1 MSAET
6 PSVLTAEAVL
16 RRAVE
21 FQRKAAEPGDS
32 VWVAASAGTG
42 KTTVLTDRFLRLLLA
57 GCPAERLLCLTFT
70 KAAAAEMAN
79 RIAER
84 LAFWA
89 TMEEGRLAKTLE
101 SLLSRPSSDEEREL
115 ARSLFARV
123 LDTPGGLRIMTIH
136 AFCQALLRR
145 FPLEAGIAPHFE
157 LLDDRGSEELLAEAR
172 DGMLQAA
179 GEEDSP
185 LAEALAI
192 VSGKVNE
199 QDFADLL
206 SGLIRAR
213 GRIETLLEREGGLKD
228 LIAATRLRLGLGAAD
243 DEARLCAAGV
253 ADGAFDGAALRLA
266 VRALA
271 QGTEKTDQLR
281 AEAIAAWLAA
291 APHARAE
298 GLMAYAS
305 AFLTDEGK
313 IRNRLATKGAIAALP
328 EAVEILEA
336 EARRLLDLI
345 SRLKAARLAE
355 SSAAILT
362 LGTEMI
368 ERYARLKESHAALD
382 YEDLVLAARHLLE
395 TPGIAPWVLFK
406 LDGGID
412 HILVDEAQDTNPAQW
427 KIIELLAEEFFVG
440 EGARPGPRTVFAV
453 GDVKQSIFS
462 FQGADPEAFVAMR
475 RHFDRRLASLGSV
488 LEEVPLTISFRS
500 TEAVLAAVDAI
511 FAQAPAQAGV
521 SLDGR
526 PIAHQAARLGQAGHV
541 ELWPLAE
548 PQPRE
553 PEPDWRPPRERR
565 AGDSPR
571 ERLAKL
577 IARRIKAMLE
587 QGELLESRGRPV
599 RPGDF
604 LILLRH
610 RDELVDAMVR
620 ELKGLQVP
628 VAGIDRMRLTEQLAV
643 RDLIAFGQFLL
654 LPEDDFNLAV
664 LLKSPLLGWSEE
676 DLFALAHDRKGSLW
690 EALRGREEFAGSHAL
705 LAEFLGK
712 VDYLAPYELYAD
724 LLGRQGGRL
733 KLLRRL
739 GPEAGDPIAEFMA
752 LALGYEREHLPSLQ
766 GFLHWL
772 TRDEME
778 IKRESEPSGP
788 GLVRIMTVH
797 GAKGLQAP
805 IVFLPDTLYRPTQA
819 ARLLWVPPG
828 ESELLLWSPRVDD
841 DEDLAA
847 AARTVL
853 KGKIAE
859 EERRL
864 LYVALTRAEDRLYIC
879 GWRGVNQPAE
889 GTWYQLIRNGLADVA
904 VAMPFDSGPELGL
917 AGWAGEA
924 LVLGR
929 PQTAIPQPDLGR
941 HRGTNPVAAPQ
952 EGWFALPPPPEPLP
966 QRPLSPSRLAEE
978 PGVLA
983 PLRGK
988 DDIRFRRGR
997 LIHRLLQTLP
1007 ELPAKARAEAARRF
1021 LASRAPDLPPETR
1034 QEMAAETLGL
1044 IAHPDFA
1051 PLFGPG
1057 SRAEAP
1063 IVGELESGLA
1073 LSGQIDRLLVTAHEV
1088 LLVDFKTNRPAPR
1101 TPAETPEP
1109 YLRQMAAYRQ
1119 ALGKIYPDKSIRSAL
1134 VWTEGPR
1141 LMELSETLLGGYMP

>member
-1 MSAET
+1 M
-6 PSVLTAEAVL
+6 SVLTPAAVL
-16 RRAVE
+16 RQAE
-21 FQRKAAEPGDS
+21 EAQNKAAEPGDS

-57 GCPAERLLCLTFT
+57 KCPAERLLCLTFT

-84 LAFWA
+84 LALWA
-89 TMEEGRLAKTLE
+89 TEKEEKLAPVLKKLLGRPAK
-101 SLLSRPSSDEEREL
+101 DEEREL

-157 LLDDRGSEELLAEAR
+157 LLDDRGSEELMAEAR
-172 DGMLQAA
+172 DAMLQAA
-179 GEEDSP
+179 GEEGSP
-185 LAEALAI
+185 LAEALVI

-206 SGLIRAR
+206 RGLIRSR
-213 GRIETLLEREGGLKD
+213 GRIETLLEREGGLAA
-228 LIAATRLRLGLGAAD
+228 LIAATRLRLGLGTAD
-243 DEARLCAAGV
+243 DEASLCAAGIC
-253 ADGAFDGAALRLA
+253 DGAFDAAALKLA
-266 VRALA
+266 AAALA
-271 QGTEKTDQLR
+271 QGTDTDR
-281 AEAIAAWLAA
+281 AAADTIAAWLTKERT
-291 APHARAE
+291 ARAE
-298 GLMAYAS
+298 GLAAYAT
-305 AFLTDEGK
+305 AFFTKKGK
-313 IRNRLATKGAIAALP
+313 IRDRLATNSAVAFLP
-328 EAVEILEA
+328 DLIEILET

-345 SRLKAARLAE
+345 TRLKAARLAE
-355 SSAAILT
+355 SSSAILT
-362 LGTEMI
+362 LGEEMI
-368 ERYARLKESHAALD
+368 ARYARLKESHAALD

-440 EGARPGPRTVFAV
+440 EGAQYGRPSAGPRTVFAV

-475 RHFDRRLASLGSV
+475 RHFDRRLASLGSL

-587 QGELLESRGRPV
+587 RGELLESRGRPV

-610 RDELVDAMVR
+610 RDELVDALVR

-676 DLFALAHDRKGSLW
+676 DLFALAHDRRGSLW
-690 EALRGREEFAGSHAL
+690 EALRGREESAESRAL

-712 VDYLAPYELYAD
+712 VDYLPPYELYAD
-724 LLGRQGGRL
+724 LLGRQSGRL

-752 LALGYEREHLPSLQ
+752 LALAYEREHLPSLQ

-772 TRDEME
+772 TRDEVE
-778 IKRESEPSGP
+778 IKRESEPAGP

-841 DEDLAA
+841 DEDIAA

-904 VAMPFDSGPELGL
+904 LPTPFDSGPELGL

-924 LVLGR
+924 MILGR
-929 PQTAIPQPDLGR
+929 PQTAAPQPDLGR

-952 EGWFALPPPPEPLP
+952 EGWFALPPPPEPMP

-1021 LASRAPDLPPETR
+1021 LASRAADLPPETR

-1051 PLFGPG
+1051 PLFDPG

-1073 LSGQIDRLLVTAHEV
+1073 LSGQIDRLLVTADEV

-1141 LMELSETLLGGYMP
+1141 LMELPETLLRGYMP

>member
-1 MSAET
+1 
-6 PSVLTAEAVL
+6 
-16 RRAVE
+16 
-21 FQRKAAEPGDS
+21 
-32 VWVAASAGTG
+32 
-42 KTTVLTDRFLRLLLA
+42 
-57 GCPAERLLCLTFT
+57 
-70 KAAAAEMAN
+70 
-79 RIAER
+79 
-84 LAFWA
+84 
-89 TMEEGRLAKTLE
+89 
-101 SLLSRPSSDEEREL
+101 
-115 ARSLFARV
+115 
-123 LDTPGGLRIMTIH
+123 
-136 AFCQALLRR
+136 
-145 FPLEAGIAPHFE
+145 
-157 LLDDRGSEELLAEAR
+157 
-172 DGMLQAA
+172 
-179 GEEDSP
+179 
-185 LAEALAI
+185 
-192 VSGKVNE
+192 
-199 QDFADLL
+199 
-206 SGLIRAR
+206 
-213 GRIETLLEREGGLKD
+213 
-228 LIAATRLRLGLGAAD
+228 
-243 DEARLCAAGV
+243 
-253 ADGAFDGAALRLA
+253 
-266 VRALA
+266 
-271 QGTEKTDQLR
+271 
-281 AEAIAAWLAA
+281 
-291 APHARAE
+291 
-298 GLMAYAS
+298 MAYAS

-328 EAVEILEA
+328 EAVEILDA

-362 LGTEMI
+362 LGAEMI

-382 YEDLVLAARHLLE
+382 YEDLVLAARRLLE

-427 KIIELLAEEFFVG
+427 RIIELLAEEFFVG

-553 PEPDWRPPRERR
+553 PDPDWRPPRERR

-610 RDELVDAMVR
+610 RDELVDALVR

-690 EALRGREEFAGSHAL
+690 EALRGREEFAGSQAL

-752 LALGYEREHLPSLQ
+752 LALAYCIVMAGLIVATFIDLAHFIIPDEITIGGAVMGFLCSFAVPSLHDVSGSRLKSMGWSLVGIVVGGLIVEMVRQ
-766 GFLHWL
+766 LGKLAFGRMKLALGGETKVFFGEAGVVLPDREIAYEDIFYRKTDAIRFQASRLELADRCYTNVAVALSPLKLTIGAEEFDPEQNLYMEAVTDKMVLPREAMGFGDVKFMAAIGAFLGWQATLFSLVVSSFIGALVGGAMILLH
-772 TRDEME
+772 RH
-778 IKRESEPSGP
+778 KRS
-788 GLVRIMTVH
+788 
-797 GAKGLQAP
+797 AP
-805 IVFLPDTLYRPTQA
+805 IPYGPYI
-819 ARLLWVPPG
+819 
-828 ESELLLWSPRVDD
+828 
-841 DEDLAA
+841 AA
-847 AARTVL
+847 AAVL
-853 KGKIAE
+853 WI
-859 EERRL
+859 
-864 LYVALTRAEDRLYIC
+864 
-879 GWRGVNQPAE
+879 
-889 GTWYQLIRNGLADVA
+889 
-904 VAMPFDSGPELGL
+904 
-917 AGWAGEA
+917 WAGKDIVVVFRR
-924 LVLGR
+924 LVLG
-929 PQTAIPQPDLGR
+929 
-941 HRGTNPVAAPQ
+941 
-952 EGWFALPPPPEPLP
+952 
-966 QRPLSPSRLAEE
+966 
-978 PGVLA
+978 
-983 PLRGK
+983 
-988 DDIRFRRGR
+988 
-997 LIHRLLQTLP
+997 
-1007 ELPAKARAEAARRF
+1007 
-1021 LASRAPDLPPETR
+1021 
-1034 QEMAAETLGL
+1034 
-1044 IAHPDFA
+1044 
-1051 PLFGPG
+1051 
-1057 SRAEAP
+1057 
-1063 IVGELESGLA
+1063 
-1073 LSGQIDRLLVTAHEV
+1073 EV
-1088 LLVDFKTNRPAPR
+1088 
-1101 TPAETPEP
+1101 
-1109 YLRQMAAYRQ
+1109 
-1119 ALGKIYPDKSIRSAL
+1119 
-1134 VWTEGPR
+1134 
-1141 LMELSETLLGGYMP
+1141 